1 MSKFKKRLMSGVLAA
16 TVMALTSQTS
26 FAALTT
32 EQRLTDYSQLVNTF
46 ERSYGP
52 LRWKKTTIGLDWKKN
67 VEDFRA
73 KVIAARSDGEFY
85 RVMAQFLAS
94 LQDAHVTATIPSN
107 FRANLGFLCDYIEGK
122 VLIDIIDPL
131 RLPTMLFP
139 FKKGDQLI
147 AIGGVPVEKLMDEF
161 IKVDNSGFELSR
173 KRIAAVRLT
182 SRREG
187 SGLVVP
193 KGTTTI
199 TVLPKG
205 AAAPQTVTITWARF
219 GTPLVELDDLSQLMS
234 SDSLADSVPQA
245 NDFDSFQGELKKL
258 PMFTMALPYEKV
270 AEWQRTGVTDI
281 GSLKP
286 MFNLP
291 EGSVQIP
298 GVKTTAVTFDSNGKK
313 IGLLRIPSYGDD
325 KLLEDLARAVIEME
339 KTTDVLVIDQTNN
352 PGGSVSLVS
361 DITSLFADKSY
372 TDMVFEIRPSLQWLS
387 TAQGINQEI
396 ADMLKA
402 DPNSAVGNA
411 LKARFAYMEDEMRE
425 SLAARKFATTPM
437 SLNLMGQFGMIQP
450 QPKIHYSKPIL
461 MLINEFDFSGGDAFP
476 AIMKDNGRVTLF
488 GQRTT
493 GAGGNVRG
501 YGPLANS
508 FFKFTVTESL
518 MVRPNGKYMENL
530 GISPDIVYDITE
542 DDFNNGYRNYVKAFT
557 AEALKL
563 IGVTAQ

>member
-1 MSKFKKRLMSGVLAA
+1 MSKFKKRLMGGLLAA
-16 TVMALTSQTS
+16 TVAAFTANTSY
-26 FAALTT
+26 AALTT
-32 EQRLTDYSQLVNTF
+32 EQRLSDYSQLVNTF

-52 LRWKKTTIGLDWKKN
+52 LRWKQTTIGLDWKKN
-67 VEDFRA
+67 VEEFRG
-73 KVIAARSDGEFY
+73 KVIAAKSDGEFY
-85 RVMAQFLAS
+85 RVLTQFLAS
-94 LQDAHVTATIPSN
+94 MQDAHVSATVPSN

-122 VLIDIIDPL
+122 VLIETIDPL

-147 AIGGVPVEKLMDEF
+147 AIGGVPVEKLMEDI

-205 AAAPQTVTITWARF
+205 AAAPQTVVVTWARF
-219 GTPLVELDDLSQLMS
+219 GTPLVELDDLSQLMN
-234 SDSLADSVPQA
+234 SDSLADSVPRL
-245 NDFDSFQGELKKL
+245 NDFDSFANELKSL
-258 PMFTMALPYEKV
+258 PMFTMALPTAKV
-270 AEWQRTGVTDI
+270 QEWQQSGVSDI

-286 MFNLP
+286 MFALP
-291 EGSVQIP
+291 EGATQIP
-298 GVKTTAVTFDSNGKK
+298 GVKTTAVTYESNGKK
-313 IGLLRIPSYGDD
+313 IGILRIPSYGDN
-325 KLLEDLARAVIEME
+325 KLLEDLARAVIELE

-352 PGGSVSLVS
+352 PGGSVALVS
-361 DITSLFADKSY
+361 DIVSLFANKSY
-372 TDMVFEIRPSLQWLS
+372 TDMVFEIRPSLQWLG
-387 TAQGINQEI
+387 TIQGINQEI
-396 ADMLKA
+396 ADSLKA

-411 LKARFAYMEDEMRE
+411 LKARFAYMEDEIRD
-425 SLAARKFATTPM
+425 SLAQRKFATAPM

-450 QPKIHYSKPIL
+450 QPKINYSKPIL

-493 GAGGNVRG
+493 GAGGNVRA

-518 MVRPNGKYMENL
+518 MIRPNGQYMENL
-530 GISPDIVYDITE
+530 GISPDIVYNITE
-542 DDFNNGYRNYVKAFT
+542 DDFNNGYRNYVKSFT